1 MLEKSKIVPIREQI
15 ADQLRSDIIAGEL
28 APNEKLNEQA
38 LASRFGVSRGPI
50 RDVLLNLTKEGLLV
64 TKNNCGA
71 SVSGVLTPEMQKLMI
86 TLRHEMEFHAVEMLL
101 ANDLL
106 TEEDFQAMY
115 DTLDAMVEAF
125 EADDFTGVTKI
136 DIAFHSIFVKRA
148 GGEELLNLWQ
158 PIILRMRLNYA
169 RITQTQEIVDEH
181 RAIIEALKAK
191 DLEAAKKALMIN
203 IR

>member
-71 SVSGVLTPEMQKLMI
+71 SVSDVLSTEMQNLMI
-86 TLRHEMEFHAVEMLL
+86 TLRQQIEMYAVEQLF
-101 ANDLL
+101 ADDLL
-106 TEEDFQAMY
+106 TEDDVATMY
-115 DTLDAMVEAF
+115 KTLAAMVEAF
-125 EADDFTGVTKI
+125 EADDFTAVTKI
-136 DIAFHSIFVKRA
+136 DIAFHGVLVQRA
-148 GGEELLNLWQ
+148 GGEELFNLWQ

-169 RITQTQEIVDEH
+169 RITQSQEIVDEH
-181 RAIIEALKAK
+181 RAIIEALQAK
-191 DLEAAKKALMIN
+191 DLEAAKHALMVN
-203 IR
+203 IG

>member
-71 SVSGVLTPEMQKLMI
+71 SVSDVLTTEMQTLMI
-86 TLRHEMEFHAVEMLL
+86 TLRRQIECHAVQTLL
-101 ANDLL
+101 DNDLL
-106 TEEDFQAMY
+106 TEDDFEAMY
-115 DTLDAMVEAF
+115 ETLDAMVEAF
-125 EADDFTGVTKI
+125 KADDFTSVTKI

-148 GGEELLNLWQ
+148 GGDELFNLWQ

-169 RITQTQEIVDEH
+169 RIDQPQEIIDEH
-181 RAIIEALKAK
+181 RGIIEALKIK
-191 DLEAAKKALMIN
+191 DFDIAKKALMVN